1 MSEFEI
7 GIFLGSPL
15 KSNNPTRKFTKNST
29 IVYGADLKNYPELEQ
44 CFYENY
50 LNTSSNFKAYTS
62 KYLSLP
68 QTPFPYAL
76 GIQTPI
82 STVASA
88 HDIQSLSISQ
98 QDSKS
103 YNLYK
108 NTQNQNQSSENN
120 HYLTINQEDLSSKME
135 KPRTM
140 DDIEDD
146 LLTARVSPAKI
157 RWINAFNKIR
167 KELNEKKSKTVGF
180 MGVLNDAVITTDP
193 FDDMGARNRAS
204 ILGV

>member
-7 GIFLGSPL
+7 DIFLGSPS
-15 KSNNPTRKFTKNST
+15 KTNNPTRKFTKNST

-44 CFYENY
+44 CFYENFRS
-50 LNTSSNFKAYTS
+50 TSRYFVAYTS

-68 QTPFPYAL
+68 QTPFSHAL

-103 YNLYK
+103 HNLYK